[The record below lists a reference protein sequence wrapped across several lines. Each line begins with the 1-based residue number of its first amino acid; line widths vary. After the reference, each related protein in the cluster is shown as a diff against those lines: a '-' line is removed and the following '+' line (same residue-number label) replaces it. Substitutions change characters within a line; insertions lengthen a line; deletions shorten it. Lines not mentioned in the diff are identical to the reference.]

1 MDLSGIAAVL
11 ALLGIPVSVL
21 IARWQMRAGLAQAE
35 ANYRASLEAAEAGH
49 RAALEVAEA
58 NHRSALAL
66 ARHQVERERVRWL
79 ADAQRAAYTI
89 FQNSLAQFRRCL
101 LASDVDID
109 ELHNAFSELHNAP
122 SIVRQVGPDEV
133 SRIAFS
139 IMRVCQLIEIRVRNE
154 SRNGSPLSYEE
165 RAEIWRTQ
173 VATYRDELDEAIQR
187 VSAALWE

>member
-1 MDLSGIAAVL
+1 MAGRRAESRIHHLPEFAGS
-11 ALLGIPVSVL
+11 VSPL
-21 IARWQMRAGLAQAE
+21 PP
-35 ANYRASLEAAEAGH
+35 
-49 RAALEVAEA
+49 
-58 NHRSALAL
+58 
-66 ARHQVERERVRWL
+66 
-79 ADAQRAAYTI
+79 
-89 FQNSLAQFRRCL
+89 
-101 LASDVDID
+101 ASDVDID

-173 VATYRDELDEAIQR
+173 VATSRDELDEAIQR